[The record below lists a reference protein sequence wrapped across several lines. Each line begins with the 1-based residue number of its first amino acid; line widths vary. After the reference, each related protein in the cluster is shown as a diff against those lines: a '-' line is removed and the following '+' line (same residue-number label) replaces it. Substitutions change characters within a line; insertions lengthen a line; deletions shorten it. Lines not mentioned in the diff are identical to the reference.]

1 MKTKLLYYDCFCGI
15 SGDMHLGALLD
26 LGVDSGYLIREL
38 SGLRMNGEF
47 ELAVKR
53 TQKNGIT
60 GTKADVIL
68 KNQDPEHHVHRH
80 LQEIRAIIEGSE
92 LSGTVKKLS
101 MRMFTKIAEAEGK
114 VHGLPPEEVHFHE
127 VGAVDSIVD
136 LVGAAILLDAL
147 KPDRILS
154 SPVQVGGGYV
164 RCAHGL
170 IPVPA
175 PATVEI
181 LTGVPIRS
189 GLVPFETA
197 TPTGAAI
204 LACNADAFTERMD
217 FTVQKIGYGFG
228 TRELEVP
235 NALRVFSGE
244 ASDEGEGEQILLETN
259 IDDMNPEFYSYV
271 EEKLFRAGA
280 LDVFKTPIVMKKGR
294 PAVKL
299 SVLTGAAE
307 EEKMTEII
315 FHETTSLGLR
325 RFRVGKVMM
334 EREFSSLPTKYGTIS
349 VKKAYD
355 QGKQVKYKAEY
366 EDCKKAAETSQVPL
380 AQVYREVTRLMEQE
394 NPKPNMGG
402 NKE

>member
-38 SGLRMNGEF
+38 SGLKIDDEF
-47 ELAVKR
+47 EIAAVR

-68 KNQDPEHHVHRH
+68 KNRNPEHHTHRH
-80 LQEIRAIIEGSE
+80 LQDIRAIIEGSA
-92 LSGTVKKLS
+92 LSGAVKQSS
-101 MRMFTKIAEAEGK
+101 MRMFEKIAEAEGK
-114 VHGLPPEEVHFHE
+114 VHGVSKEEVHFHE

-136 LVGAAILLDAL
+136 IVGAAILLDAL

-164 RCAHGL
+164 ECAHGL

-181 LTGVPIRS
+181 LTGIPMKS

-204 LACNADAFTERMD
+204 LACNAEEFTERMN
-217 FTVQKIGYGFG
+217 FTVRKIGYGFG
-228 TRELEVP
+228 TRDFKVP
-235 NALRVFSGE
+235 NALRVFWGE
-244 ASDEGEGEQILLETN
+244 TSDEDEGEQILLETN
-259 IDDMNPEFYSYV
+259 IDDMNPEFYSFV
-271 EEKLFRAGA
+271 EEQLFKAGA
-280 LDVFKTPIVMKKGR
+280 LDVFKTPIIMKKGR

-299 SVLTGAAE
+299 SILTGAAE
-307 EEKMTEII
+307 EKKMTEII
-315 FHETTSLGLR
+315 FRETTSLGLR
-325 RFRVGKVMM
+325 RFRVGKVRM
-334 EREFSSLPTKYGTIS
+334 EREFLTLPTKYGAVT

-380 AQVYREVTRLMEQE
+380 AQVYREVSRLMEQE
-394 NPKPNMGG
+394 QPEPNMGG
-402 NKE
+402 NN